1 MPGVSFRKYFYPS
14 PWGDL
19 PLNPVPLFS
28 PSLTWV
34 GVFDNSARS
43 MVKTK
48 DITGP
53 ESGVVKVLAPAK
65 INLTLEVLGKR
76 SDGYHDL
83 RSLVVPV
90 SLYDTLMLRKQAG
103 PSIEV
108 ACAVVGL
115 PGENQVLLPA
125 PGDNLAVRAARL
137 LQDVTGYSGGA
148 KIEIQKEIPIG
159 GGMGGGSAD
168 AAGTLVGLNRL
179 WETGLTVDKLMELG
193 AQLGSDIP
201 AMVYGKP
208 VCMEGRGEKV
218 RPVPCRWPVGVQW
231 WIVVVNPGFNVPTR
245 DVYRRFRTG
254 LTSLQETFIN
264 ACFALER
271 GDVKLASASLQ
282 NSLEAVVFSKYPL
295 LSMVAERLKSAGA
308 LGVLLSG
315 SGASVFAVAANH
327 DQALAIESQVK
338 RELGSWLWTK
348 IAQILPDSVMVAHGP
363 LTARV

>member
-1 MPGVSFRKYFYPS
+1 
-14 PWGDL
+14 
-19 PLNPVPLFS
+19 
-28 PSLTWV
+28 
-34 GVFDNSARS
+34 

-48 DITGP
+48 HVTGDD
-53 ESGVVKVLAPAK
+53 SAVVKVLAPAK
-65 INLTLEVLGKR
+65 INLTLEILGKR
-76 SDGYHDL
+76 PDGYHDL

-90 SLYDTLMLRKQAG
+90 SLYDTLTLTRTAV

-108 ACAVVGL
+108 SCAIVGL
-115 PGENQVLLPA
+115 PGENQFILPA
-125 PGDNLAVRAARL
+125 PCDNLAVRAARL
-137 LQDVTGYSGGA
+137 LRDVTGHSGGA
-148 KIEIQKEIPIG
+148 HIEIQKEIPIG

-179 WETGLTVDKLMELG
+179 WNTGVPVEQLMELG

-218 RPVPCRWPVGVQW
+218 RPVTCHWPVGTEW

-245 DVYRRFRTG
+245 DIYRRFRTG
-254 LTSLQETFIN
+254 LTSPQETFIN
-264 ACFALER
+264 ACFALEG
-271 GDVKLASASLQ
+271 GDVKLAAASLH
-282 NSLEAVVFSKYPL
+282 NTLEAVVFNKYPL
-295 LSMVAERLKSAGA
+295 LSMIAERLKSAGA

-315 SGASVFAVAANH
+315 SGASVFAMASNH

>member
-1 MPGVSFRKYFYPS
+1 MK
-14 PWGDL
+14 
-19 PLNPVPLFS
+19 FS

-34 GVFDNSARS
+34 EVFDNSARA
-43 MVKTK
+43 MEKKKHVTV
-48 DITGP
+48 DEFP
-53 ESGVVKVLAPAK
+53 VVKVLAPAK
-65 INLTLEVLGKR
+65 INLTLEILGKR
-76 SDGYHDL
+76 PDGYHDL

-90 SLYDTLMLRKQAG
+90 SLYDTLTLARKAG
-103 PSIEV
+103 PTIEV
-108 ACAVVGL
+108 SCAVVGL
-115 PGENQVLLPA
+115 PGEHQVLLPA

-137 LQDVTGYSGGA
+137 LRDVTGYSDGA
-148 KIEIQKEIPIG
+148 HIEIQKEIPIG

-179 WETGLTVDKLMELG
+179 WQTGLTVEQLMELG
-193 AQLGSDIP
+193 ARLGSDIP

-218 RPVPCRWPVGVQW
+218 RPIPCHWPDGTQW

-245 DVYRRFRTG
+245 DIYRRFRTG
-254 LTSLQETFIN
+254 LTSPQETFIN

-282 NSLEAVVFSKYPL
+282 NSLEAVVFYKYPL

-315 SGASVFAVAANH
+315 SGASVFAVAASH
-327 DQALAIESQVK
+327 DQALAVESQVK
-338 RELGSWLWTK
+338 REFGSWLWTK
-348 IAQILPDSVMVAHGP
+348 VAQILPDGVMVAHGP
-363 LTARV
+363 LEARV